1 MRKLIFL
8 PFLALV
14 FFYACKPDGSVEIPR
29 VRTDDP
35 KALSSAIKVCHGLR
49 TQGNP
54 PSSSTNPNAPQLDPG
69 SNNQELVAI
78 AGKYAII
85 QSEVTSGAVAGYY
98 VRVNGAGD
106 FFKVDYT
113 KPRNISGRF
122 VRPLR
127 PGDHNKSLYRGMNID
142 STGGGNLD
150 SSIVIVIPSTI
161 QPGQF
166 CITYW
171 AYDSS
176 GLVSNGI
183 SACINVSSFGGDAS
197 LTGTWHITGTTD
209 DTTAGW
215 DPVYGTGDTLWQT
228 GVCINNKVVDTFTG
242 GPGTLQYPL
251 YLYLVSKAD
260 LSFSS
265 NGGMKYEYHE
275 TEKEFNFL
283 TSTCSSWSFY
293 DQSYGDTITG
303 AWSFTPA
310 TSSLVIIFD
319 FDDMGNADP
328 EAYEYR
334 LTKINSNKF
343 YLYDAYD
350 DSWLRLE
357 K

>member
-1 MRKLIFL
+1 M
-8 PFLALV
+8 V
-14 FFYACKPDGSVEIPR
+14 SGTE
-29 VRTDDP
+29 RTD
-35 KALSSAIKVCHGLR
+35 KAAADIPWFCIVYLKKIACSIHTNIIACHR
-49 TQGNP
+49 
-54 PSSSTNPNAPQLDPG
+54 S
-69 SNNQELVAI
+69 
-78 AGKYAII
+78 
-85 QSEVTSGAVAGYY
+85 AGYFGLDDGIFSRY
-98 VRVNGAGD
+98 G
-106 FFKVDYT
+106 
-113 KPRNISGRF
+113 
-122 VRPLR
+122 
-127 PGDHNKSLYRGMNID
+127 NKFL
-142 STGGGNLD
+142 
-150 SSIVIVIPSTI
+150 VI
-161 QPGQF
+161 
-166 CITYW
+166 
-171 AYDSS
+171 
-176 GLVSNGI
+176 
-183 SACINVSSFGGDAS
+183 
-197 LTGTWHITGTTD
+197 
-209 DTTAGW
+209 
-215 DPVYGTGDTLWQT
+215 GTGDTLWQT

>member
-1 MRKLIFL
+1 
-8 PFLALV
+8 
-14 FFYACKPDGSVEIPR
+14 
-29 VRTDDP
+29 
-35 KALSSAIKVCHGLR
+35 
-49 TQGNP
+49 
-54 PSSSTNPNAPQLDPG
+54 
-69 SNNQELVAI
+69 
-78 AGKYAII
+78 
-85 QSEVTSGAVAGYY
+85 
-98 VRVNGAGD
+98 VNGAGD

-122 VRPLR
+122 ARPLR

-215 DPVYGTGDTLWQT
+215 EPLHGAADTLWYS
-228 GVCINNKVVDTFTG
+228 GVCINNKIVDTFTG
-242 GPGTLQYPL
+242 GPANMVYPR
-251 YLYLVSKAD
+251 YLHQINTAN
-260 LSFSS
+260 LSFAL
-265 NGGMKYEYHE
+265 NGGIKYEFQT
-275 TEKEFNFL
+275 TEKDLNL
-283 TSTCSSWSFY
+283 LSSTCSNWIFNVTSN
-293 DQSYGDTITG
+293 GDTITG
-303 AWSFTPA
+303 AWSYTPA
-310 TSSLVIIFD
+310 TNSLVIIFE

-343 YLYDAYD
+343 YLYDAYE